1 MIDFVIQSFNDLHH
15 LLQLSLTLDSTS
27 GLLTPSWAEWGR
39 GLEHAIDDKVDLG
52 SIYWMKPWAQL
63 WRAVREGREDAF

>member
-52 SIYWMKPWAQL
+52 SIY
-63 WRAVREGREDAF
+63 